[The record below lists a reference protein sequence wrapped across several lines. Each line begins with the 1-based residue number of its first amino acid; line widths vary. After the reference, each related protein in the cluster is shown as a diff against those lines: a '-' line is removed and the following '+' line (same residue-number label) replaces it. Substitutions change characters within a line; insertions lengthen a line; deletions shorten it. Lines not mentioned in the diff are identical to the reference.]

1 MAKKLRAAEREVA
14 REQQQWLHETLN
26 EIAGAGPRIGDAEDL
41 PTAVGPGD
49 CGQPQADRIQ
59 LEVPS

>member
-26 EIAGAGPRIGDAEDL
+26 ETAGAGPRIGEAEAFRRL
-41 PTAVGPGD
+41 
-49 CGQPQADRIQ
+49 
-59 LEVPS
+59 